1 MNITICGRVFD
12 TTTIRSIIIN
22 ETKIHIDA
30 EDDFYS
36 FSYHN
41 EKEITDA
48 KRWLKLK
55 ETTIPE
61 LQTAVSLIITVCEE
75 FLSQKE
81 QCENCP
87 LKRKK
92 GCVFTEI
99 PINWR

>member
-1 MNITICGRVFD
+1 MNITVCGKVFD
-12 TTTIRSIIIN
+12 TKLIRGISIN
-22 ETKIHIDA
+22 DTKIHIDA

-36 FSYHN
+36 FAYRD
-41 EKEITDA
+41 EKEIIEA
-48 KRWLKLK
+48 KRWLKIK
-55 ETTIPE
+55 ETTLPE
-61 LQTAVSLIITVCEE
+61 LQAAVTLIITVCEE

-87 LKRKK
+87 LKRRK